1 MMTEHNKEKRF
12 SGQTKIIVKRT
23 FGDQDALDV
32 YTDYVAQKIKDQQ
45 NLKEKEDQQ

>member
-1 MMTEHNKEKRF
+1 MMTEQNNEKRF

-23 FGDQDALDV
+23 FGDQDAFDV
-32 YTDYVAQKIKDQQ
+32 YTDYVAQKIKEQQ